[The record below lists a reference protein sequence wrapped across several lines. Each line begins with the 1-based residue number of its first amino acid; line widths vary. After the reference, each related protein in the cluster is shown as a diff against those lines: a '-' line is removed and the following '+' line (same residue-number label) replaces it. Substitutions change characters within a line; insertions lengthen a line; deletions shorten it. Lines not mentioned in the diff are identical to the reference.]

1 MGRLRPLVFVVAW
14 AQPRIGE
21 RNPEAARPAIVLP
34 KKDLLFMRSFMLVWI
49 LNPDAGVGE
58 LAYALINHG
67 GTFAGRAWDV
77 NAFPI

>member
-1 MGRLRPLVFVVAW
+1 
-14 AQPRIGE
+14 
-21 RNPEAARPAIVLP
+21 
-34 KKDLLFMRSFMLVWI
+34 MLVWI